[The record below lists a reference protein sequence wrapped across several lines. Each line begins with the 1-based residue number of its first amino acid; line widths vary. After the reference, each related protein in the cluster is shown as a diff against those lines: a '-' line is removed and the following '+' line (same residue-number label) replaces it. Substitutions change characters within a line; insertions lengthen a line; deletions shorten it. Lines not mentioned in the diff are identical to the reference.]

1 MRGQEGGRKERR
13 LLSDDLTFISRL
25 ETLVFEY

>member
-1 MRGQEGGRKERR
+1 MRRQEGGRKERR
-13 LLSDDLTFISRL
+13 LLSDDLVFTSRL